1 MSAIEEVKNKFSK
14 YIDGKPINGLKV
26 DWKKINKDFKKMESD
41 CKTPSGLYDP
51 CMLPFDSVYWFTL
64 MSERTSSKTTQLL
77 LYAMILYKNYGVKFC
92 YVRRNKDNITK
103 SMYTK
108 LFEVINDKTYNYIGW
123 LTNNQFNSVIVTTTK
138 DVYFSVDGNPKE
150 TSAEPIGVLMDVEE
164 YDRYCSSFNTTVH
177 DFIIFDEFCWGGYR
191 NNEFVNFCQ
200 LVATIRRMRKSVRIV
215 MLSNTINP
223 YNQYLQELGI
233 STQLAKMH
241 KGQKAIITSEL
252 GTRVYCEMLDVQIHQ
267 TKEFNTTALE
277 YFGFANES
285 LRALYGGEWE
295 IQGFKHLPHSDTR
308 ELEKTPFIL
317 DYLGYTMRVCTFVD
331 GVEFGFFIE
340 RFTGV
345 YKDDYIKVSL
355 QPLYNNE
362 KLEFMCV
369 PLLNNLT
376 IANRKKTVYIS
387 DNETGIAF
395 NNMLEEFKKV

>member
-1 MSAIEEVKNKFSK
+1 
-14 YIDGKPINGLKV
+14 
-26 DWKKINKDFKKMESD
+26 
-41 CKTPSGLYDP
+41 
-51 CMLPFDSVYWFTL
+51 
-64 MSERTSSKTTQLL
+64 
-77 LYAMILYKNYGVKFC
+77 
-92 YVRRNKDNITK
+92 
-103 SMYTK
+103 
-108 LFEVINDKTYNYIGW
+108 
-123 LTNNQFNSVIVTTTK
+123 
-138 DVYFSVDGNPKE
+138 
-150 TSAEPIGVLMDVEE
+150 
-164 YDRYCSSFNTTVH
+164 
-177 DFIIFDEFCWGGYR
+177 
-191 NNEFVNFCQ
+191 
-200 LVATIRRMRKSVRIV
+200 

-285 LRALYGGEWE
+285 LRALYGGDWE

-317 DYLGYTMRVCTFVD
+317 DYLGYKMRVCTFVD

-369 PLLNNLT
+369 PLLNNLI
-376 IANRKKTVYIS
+376 IANRKKAVYIS